1 MKQSNKITEITDLMK
16 LLSFK
21 NVIDSAKI
29 AALYVRLSRD
39 DNLDGDSYSIVNQ
52 KKLLVEIAESK
63 GYAYILIFCDD
74 GISGVTMNRPGFQLL
89 LQAVEM
95 NIVSAVF
102 VKDLS
107 RLGRNYIEVG
117 RLTEETFPEHDIR
130 LVAVSDNLDTDEGDS
145 ELTPFK
151 NLFNEWYARDISKKR
166 RLSNKIKGNSG
177 EPLSKPPY
185 GYMKDP
191 ENSKRWIVDEI
202 PAAVVRRI
210 YRMYLDGYGIEQI
223 AGKLESE
230 QILTPNA
237 YAALN
242 GYKVSGK
249 KDARSPYAWKHS
261 TISKILSLRE
271 YCGDVINF
279 KTYSKSYKNKT
290 RHKNPV
296 ENQVI
301 FESVHT
307 PIIDRET
314 WERVQQKRGKVRNTR
329 KPSTGEHN
337 MFSGLLVCSTCGSNL
352 GFHFNQGNHD
362 ITYFNCQNY
371 NNRGSTCDATHYI
384 RTDFLE
390 QVVMNDIARITAF
403 TKHYENEFIQ
413 ILMDSSVKE
422 NQRQVSVLE
431 QEYKSLTA
439 RNAELDVLFERIYED
454 SVSGKITE
462 ERFAKMSPKYE
473 NEQAE
478 INKKI
483 VLLQKEIHAQSR
495 RNGTAREF
503 LDIVKRYTRIN
514 KLTPEIL
521 REFVDRIIVHHRER
535 IDGVDVQ
542 KVEIIYN
549 CVGAIEI
556 PDIKEIPQQ
565 EIVLQTRKGVALSY
579 SKSQKTA

>member
-1 MKQSNKITEITDLMK
+1 MKQSNKVTEITDLKK
-16 LLSFK
+16 LLGFK
-21 NVIDSAKI
+21 NVIDPVQI

-52 KKLLVEIAESK
+52 KKLLIEVANGK
-63 GYAYILIFCDD
+63 GYEYVLIFCDD
-74 GISGVTMNRPGFQLL
+74 GISGVTMNRPGFKLL

-95 NIVSAVF
+95 EIVSAVF

-117 RLTEETFPEHDIR
+117 RLTEETFPDHDIR

-166 RLSNKIKGNSG
+166 RLSNKIKGSSG

-185 GYMKDP
+185 GYMKDL
-191 ENSKRWIVDEI
+191 ENSKRWIIDETASRI
-202 PAAVVRRI
+202 VQRI
-210 YRMYLDGYGIEQI
+210 YGMYLDGCGIEQI
-223 AGKLESE
+223 ASKLESE
-230 QILTPNA
+230 QVLAPNA
-237 YAALN
+237 YAAQK
-242 GYKVSGK
+242 GQKVSGK
-249 KDARSPYAWKHS
+249 KNTRSPYAWKHS

-290 RHKNPV
+290 RHKNAV
-296 ENQVI
+296 ENQMI

-307 PIIDRET
+307 PVIDRET
-314 WERVQQKRGKVRNTR
+314 WERAQQKRGNVRNTR

-337 MFSGLLVCSTCGSNL
+337 MFSGLLVCSTCGTNL
-352 GFHFNQGNHD
+352 GFHFNQVNHD

-371 NNRGSTCDATHYI
+371 NNRGSTCDSTHYI
-384 RTDFLE
+384 RADFLE

-403 TKHYENEFIQ
+403 TKHYEDEFIQ
-413 ILMDSSVKE
+413 ILTDSSVKE
-422 NQRQVSVLE
+422 NQRQVSEMEHEL
-431 QEYKSLTA
+431 KTLNA

-462 ERFAKMSPKYE
+462 ERFAKMSRKYE
-473 NEQAE
+473 EEQVE
-478 INKKI
+478 ISKKVA
-483 VLLQKEIHAQSR
+483 VLRKEIGAQNQ

-503 LDIVKRYTRIN
+503 LEIVKRYTRIQ
-514 KLTPEIL
+514 KLTPQIL
-521 REFVDRIIVHHRER
+521 REFVDKIIVHHRER

-556 PDIKEIPQQ
+556 PDMKKVPPQ